1 MKKIVLSLFL
11 LLTAT
16 LFLTACSEETIT
28 TPVITDDTTPA
39 VTELTT
45 PDTSVK
51 EDPELSIPPDYYEE
65 KDFQSCAA
73 VRIPARYNEG
83 IECDIQPVIHR
94 ETVYFL
100 LPSCADLSRVVY
112 HLYDTDGNFLFGQ
125 IADFTKEER
134 SVLLYYESYPIV
146 ALRSDS
152 PTLYLTIDESFGT
165 IEDVKNDPDKNTKAY
180 GDLLLTCRP
189 DVAEK
194 LGCKTH
200 YESRDDDPDSPC
212 SFYIKGRG
220 NWSWY
225 GSDKRGYSIRLEN
238 AANLLAMGGN
248 KKWALIAATPDHTL
262 LRNSL
267 AYRLAAAVG
276 MPYSSSGV
284 SVDLFINGEYLGTYL
299 LSEKVDIGKDRVDIR
314 DMEKEIED
322 LMDDPE
328 DHGTRRNE
336 RLQGGGSLKYWTG
349 VPDPEDI
356 TGGYLF
362 EMEMPSRYAEEP
374 SGFVTRRGYYYVIKS
389 PEYASRA
396 QVSYLFEKVQA
407 MEDALFSENGCHPQT
422 GKHYSDYIDL
432 ESVVKKY
439 WIEEISKN
447 HDGVKTSQYYYK
459 PADSQSEKFFA
470 GPVWDYDIAFGVSS
484 ETTDPEG
491 WFMQPTEFFGAFW
504 KHPDFAA
511 LAKDIFLQEF
521 YPAILE
527 LTDSGIGE
535 MADAIRAS
543 IAMNDIRWH
552 MRRGSY
558 DDAVEWLQNYLRE
571 RANWIYKELFG

>member
-1 MKKIVLSLFL
+1 MKKFVLSLFF
-11 LLTAT
+11 LLTAA
-16 LFLTACSEETIT
+16 FLLIACSEEKI
-28 TPVITDDTTPA
+28 TTPA
-39 VTELTT
+39 VSDSTT
-45 PDTSVK
+45 PIATDFTTPAAVTS
-51 EDPELSIPPDYYEE
+51 EEPGLSIPPDYYEE
-65 KDFQSCAA
+65 KDFRNCSS
-73 VRIPARYNEG
+73 VRIPAQYNEG
-83 IECDIQPVIHR
+83 IECDILPIIDR
-94 ETVYFL
+94 KAVYFL
-100 LPSCADLSRVVY
+100 LPSCADLSQVVY
-112 HLYDTDGNFLFGQ
+112 HLYDSKGNFLFGQ
-125 IADFTKEER
+125 VADFTQEER
-134 SVLLYYESYPIV
+134 SVLIFHESYPIV

-152 PTLYLTIDESFGT
+152 PTLYLTIDESYGT
-165 IEDVKNDPDKNTKAY
+165 MEDVRDDPNKNTKAY
-180 GDLLLTCRP
+180 GDLLLTCRT

-194 LGCKTH
+194 LGCKTR

-225 GSDKRGYSIRLEN
+225 GSDKRGYSIKLEN
-238 AANLLAMGGN
+238 KADLLAMGAN

-267 AYRLAAAVG
+267 AYRLATAVG
-276 MPYSSSGV
+276 MPYTSSGV
-284 SVDLFINGEYLGTYL
+284 LVDLFINGEYLGTYL
-299 LSEKVDIGKDRVDIR
+299 LSEKVEIGEDRVDIY
-314 DMEKEIED
+314 DLEKEIED

-328 DHGTRRNE
+328 DRGTKKSE

-396 QVSYLFEKVQA
+396 QVNYLFEKVQA
-407 MEDALFSENGCHPQT
+407 MEDALFSEDGCHPET

-432 ESVVKKY
+432 ESIVKKY

-459 PADSQSEKFFA
+459 PADSESEKFFA

-504 KHPDFAA
+504 RQQDFAD
-511 LAKDIFLQEF
+511 LAKNIFLQEF
-521 YPAILE
+521 YPAISKLA
-527 LTDSGIGE
+527 DSGIAE
-535 MADAIRAS
+535 MADEIRAS

-558 DDAVEWLQNYLRE
+558 DDAVKWLTNYLRE
-571 RANWIYKELFG
+571 RADWIYRELS